1 MFWVASNAVEDKDKY
16 INKIILTR
24 NMADKS
30 FVLMSLKEKETKK
43 LTQVLSNETCR
54 KILEYLSGK
63 EHATE
68 TQISKELGIPISTT
82 HYNLKQLK
90 ENKLVTEDEYH
101 YSPKGK
107 EVTHYKI
114 ANKYIIIAPT
124 EDPSFMDKLKKFIPI
139 YLVVGAISGIIW
151 GIEKYFP
158 ARKTDPIAM
167 MTTEADIAMRM
178 VADEAAPIATA
189 TPATSLV
196 FLASGVI
203 VLTIVLIWEFVKDKK
218 NKTPSE

>member
-1 MFWVASNAVEDKDKY
+1 
-16 INKIILTR
+16 
-24 NMADKS
+24 MADKS

-68 TQISKELGIPISTT
+68 SQIAKELGIPISTV

-101 YSPKGK
+101 YSAKGK
-107 EVTHYKI
+107 EVIHYKI

-124 EDPSFMDKLKKFIPI
+124 EDPTFMDKLKKFIPI
-139 YLVVGAISGIIW
+139 YAVIGAISAVLW
-151 GIEKYFP
+151 GIEQYTP
-158 ARKTDPIAM
+158 LGIVREAAPEPIRV
-167 MTTEADIAMRM
+167 MTTEADAPMRM
-178 VADEAAPIATA
+178 LAEEAIPAATT
-189 TPATSLV
+189 TPSTALI
-196 FLASGVI
+196 FLASGII
-203 VLTIVLIWEFVKDKK
+203 VLTIVLIWEFIKDKK
-218 NKTPSE
+218 AKLPSR